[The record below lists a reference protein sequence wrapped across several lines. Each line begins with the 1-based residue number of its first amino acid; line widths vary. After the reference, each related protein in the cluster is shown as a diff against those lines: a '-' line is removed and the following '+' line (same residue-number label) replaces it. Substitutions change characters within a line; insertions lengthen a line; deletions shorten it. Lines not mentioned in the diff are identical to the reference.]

1 MQKVSIGDKV
11 QFLYNG
17 KMRSG
22 MVESTWQERLK
33 GDGKSYRHS
42 GFCVDHG
49 GYYKSYRKTKT
60 KFMAKASS

>member
-11 QFLYNG
+11 QFMYNG

-22 MVESTWQERLK
+22 TVEDAWPERPRSN
-33 GDGKSYRHS
+33 GESYRHS

-60 KFMAKASS
+60 KFLAKVGS